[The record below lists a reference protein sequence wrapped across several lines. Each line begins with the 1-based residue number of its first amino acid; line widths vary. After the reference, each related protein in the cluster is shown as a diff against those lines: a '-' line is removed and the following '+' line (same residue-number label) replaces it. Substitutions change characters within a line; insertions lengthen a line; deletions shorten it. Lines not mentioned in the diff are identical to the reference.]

1 LCNLYKV
8 VIKGPEVVIIEK
20 IKKARGKNKKV
31 VRVIEKIKMAG
42 IKML

>member
-20 IKKARGKNKKV
+20 IKKARGKNKKI